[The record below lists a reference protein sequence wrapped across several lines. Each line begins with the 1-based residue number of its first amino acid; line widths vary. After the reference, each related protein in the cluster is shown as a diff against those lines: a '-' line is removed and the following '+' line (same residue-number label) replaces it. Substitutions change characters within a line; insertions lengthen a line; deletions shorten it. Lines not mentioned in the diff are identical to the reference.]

1 MSVMND
7 SVSMITETQ
16 NSTDFFSPS
25 TSRDSSTGS
34 VTTTVQTGDELTSSV
49 TTDGDLVSSVETET
63 SSESDDQSYTTTF
76 SQSLTTSNESGT
88 TSYTSFEKERL
99 TFFVRPSIWT
109 INTDIN
115 RTTVQLDRR

>member
-1 MSVMND
+1 MND

-25 TSRDSSTGS
+25 SSRDSSTGS
-34 VTTTVQTGDELTSSV
+34 VTSSVQTGDEFTSS
-49 TTDGDLVSSVETET
+49 DGDLMSSVETET
-63 SSESDDQSYTTTF
+63 SGDQSYTTTF
-76 SQSLTTSNESGT
+76 SQSLTTSNESDT

-115 RTTVQLDRR
+115 RTIVQLDRR

>member
-1 MSVMND
+1 MND

-16 NSTDFFSPS
+16 NSTDFCSPS
-25 TSRDSSTGS
+25 SSRDSSTGS
-34 VTTTVQTGDELTSSV
+34 VTSSVQTVDEFTSSV
-49 TTDGDLVSSVETET
+49 TTDGDLMSSVETET

-76 SQSLTTSNESGT
+76 SQSLTTSNESDT

-115 RTTVQLDRR
+115 RNTVKLDRR

>member
-1 MSVMND
+1 MND

-63 SSESDDQSYTTTF
+63 SSELVDQSYTTTF